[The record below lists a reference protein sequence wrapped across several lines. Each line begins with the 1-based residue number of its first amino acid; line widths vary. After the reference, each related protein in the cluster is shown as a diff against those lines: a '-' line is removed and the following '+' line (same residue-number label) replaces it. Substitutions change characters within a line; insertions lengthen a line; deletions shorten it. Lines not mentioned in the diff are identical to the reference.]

1 MPLTDSATIR
11 GGISS
16 IAYCGSV
23 ASGHLSHW
31 SASDTTTDVCCGGPL
46 DGSVSSKM
54 YRL

>member
-16 IAYCGSV
+16 AAYRGSV
-23 ASGHLSHW
+23 ASGHLSHR
-31 SASDTTTDVCCGGPL
+31 SASDTTDACRGGPP

-54 YRL
+54 ERL